1 MFPLGQGAC
10 DIIFLDPAYE
20 VGWPV
25 LSIVSSFRSAVFV
38 LTIAEFARDM
48 SAAEFLEQI

>member
-25 LSIVSSFRSAVFV
+25 LSIDSSFRSAVCV